1 MFGLSQRCTLGPLE
15 AFLSITWLQACPEWD
30 SIRPTVHDSWNNV
43 SIQKAIDKT
52 ETEGSDRLLLLLL
65 LRLLLQLWLLCVRL
79 ASFLRLHITS
89 HLLPSQYLFS

>member
-30 SIRPTVHDSWNNV
+30 SIRPILYDSWNNISV
-43 SIQKAIDKT
+43 QKAIDKT
-52 ETEGSDRLLLLLL
+52 ETEGSDRLL